1 MIESK
6 KGLQPHEIRVVEE
19 RLELVDKITKLH
31 TFMASKFY
39 QTLDTTAHW
48 HFEEQEKAMK
58 TYSDVLLKRINRF
71 EGKMEHTV
79 IELTRGQELVGFN
92 FNPSNLPQVDKAKKY
107 SADLIDM
114 VLDDHDDKVAKAT
127 TENPITYNRNI
138 LKTLAVTA
146 MVQAQ
151 MAVVKILTWSK

>member
-6 KGLQPHEIRVVEE
+6 KGLQPHEVRVVEE
-19 RLELVDKITKLH
+19 RAELMDKITKLH
-31 TFMASKFY
+31 TFMNSGFY
-39 QTLDTTAHW
+39 QTLNKESHK
-48 HFEEQEKAMK
+48 HFEEQEKVMK
-58 TYSDVLLKRINRF
+58 SYADVLLKRINCF
-71 EGKMEHTV
+71 EGKMEDTV

-138 LKTLAVTA
+138 LKTLAITA